1 MICLATILLSSFC
14 AQASFGSIYLPA
26 YICNCKDYATLR
38 SWPSPKASAL
48 ERVYLGEC
56 VTILSREYHNDKDM
70 DFVLVETEDGQAG
83 YVWLN
88 CVRLIDIEHG
98 GDDYDHD
105 YGYGYVTLKDA
116 DLHSNLRTG
125 PGIDY
130 PSIGYLFGGEK
141 VPYLGRKDKAK
152 NGRIWYCCEVDDT
165 TCWVSSRVADL
176 YLCLL
181 HADRL
186 TGEDGI

>member
-1 MICLATILLSSFC
+1 MKKKLIAMICLATILLSSFC

-152 NGRIWYCCEVDDT
+152 NGRIWYCCEVDNT

-176 YLCLL
+176 Y
-181 HADRL
+181 RRR
-186 TGEDGI
+186 